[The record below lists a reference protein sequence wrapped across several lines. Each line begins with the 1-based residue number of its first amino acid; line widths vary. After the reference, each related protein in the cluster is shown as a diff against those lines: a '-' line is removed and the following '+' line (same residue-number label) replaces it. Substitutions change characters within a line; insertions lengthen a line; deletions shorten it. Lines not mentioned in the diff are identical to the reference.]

1 MDVDLSMTSPTKSDN
16 EKGLVFNIQRF
27 SIHDGPGIRSTVFL
41 KGCPLRCLWCSN
53 PESQSFF
60 PSLLVRNVNCSGCG
74 KCAQTCPRGAIS
86 INKETGRI
94 INWEKCDQCLICVS
108 ACVYQSLNCCGQY
121 MTEEQI
127 IREVLKDSLFYKNS
141 GGGVTISGG
150 EPLIQLKFLTKLLQ
164 GLKEKETHVALDT
177 SGYVHEKAF
186 EDIFP
191 LVDLVLFD
199 IKHLDDEKHR
209 RFTGVS
215 NRGILSNARIVA
227 RKVRTWFRIPL
238 IENFNDDF
246 DHIVRIAE
254 IAKEIGIEKISI
266 LPYHEGG
273 IPKCSQIGQDYLMPE
288 AKSPSDDHIEA
299 LRKIISQKGVNITI
313 NS

>member
-1 MDVDLSMTSPTKSDN
+1 
-16 EKGLVFNIQRF
+16 
-27 SIHDGPGIRSTVFL
+27 
-41 KGCPLRCLWCSN
+41 
-53 PESQSFF
+53 
-60 PSLLVRNVNCSGCG
+60 
-74 KCAQTCPRGAIS
+74 
-86 INKETGRI
+86 
-94 INWEKCDQCLICVS
+94 
-108 ACVYQSLNCCGQY
+108 